1 MDSRNEWIEFSQ
13 ELAQASGEI
22 IRRYFR
28 SPISVETKADSTPLT
43 IADQEAERYMRD
55 LIQARYP
62 HHGILGE
69 EFETV
74 NPRATYQWVLDPIDG
89 TKNFVSG
96 TTLFGTLIGLMVDGH
111 PIIGAIHNPITAQF
125 LVGDGAHC
133 WLNGEPVRVR
143 PCARIEDATLLT
155 TSHWNVFQHQDG
167 PAFEALSR
175 RARLYRSWG
184 DCYGYYL
191 VASGYADIMID
202 PAMHLWDVVA
212 LVPIIVGAGGRI
224 TDYYGGDPLS
234 AQGAV
239 ATAGSLHEEVIRAL
253 NPAR

>member
-1 MDSRNEWIEFSQ
+1 MMNEWIEFSK
-13 ELAQASGEI
+13 ELAQVSGEI
-22 IRRYFR
+22 IQRYFR
-28 SPISVETKADSTPLT
+28 KPITVETKADRTPLT
-43 IADQEAERYMRD
+43 IADQGAERSMRT

-74 NPRATYQWVLDPIDG
+74 NPGAAYQWVLDPIDG

-96 TTLFGTLIGLMVDGH
+96 TTLFGTLIGLLKDGR
-111 PIIGAIHNPITAQF
+111 PILGAIHNPITAQF
-125 LVGDGAHC
+125 LVGDGKHC

-143 PCARIEDATLLT
+143 SCARVEEATLLT
-155 TSHWNVFQHQDG
+155 TSHWSVFQYQNG
-167 PAFEALSR
+167 PAFEALSK
-175 RARLYRSWG
+175 RAKMYRTWG

-212 LVPIIVGAGGRI
+212 LVPIIEGAGGRI
-224 TDYYGGDPLS
+224 TDYYGDDPLS
-234 AQGAV
+234 ARGAV
-239 ATAGSLHEEVIRAL
+239 ATAGPLHDEVIRAL
-253 NPAR
+253 NPTK